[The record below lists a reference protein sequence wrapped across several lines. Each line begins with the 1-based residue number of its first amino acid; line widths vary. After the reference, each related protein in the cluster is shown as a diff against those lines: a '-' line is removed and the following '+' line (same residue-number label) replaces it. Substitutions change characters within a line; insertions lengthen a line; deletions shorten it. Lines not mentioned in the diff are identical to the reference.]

1 LSAAAGK
8 VRSETAGE
16 LAEGA
21 RERAAAANRATETLG
36 GSAPPGHARRLE
48 GAPFAS
54 EIRDR
59 VSADVAT
66 YAKAHGHPPG
76 LAVVVCGRSAPSMVY
91 LERILKACAQVGI
104 DSSFVD
110 VPGVGAMDQELE
122 LAAAIHGLNDDPS
135 INGIIVQMPLPEG
148 VRLRTVVDAID
159 PQKDIDG
166 IHPLNA
172 GLLRLGYEGFIPA
185 TAHAALEM
193 VHRSGVE
200 VRGADAV
207 VIGRSP
213 VVGMPL
219 AFMLTKED
227 ASVTVCHSK
236 TRDLADKVRQADIVV
251 VAAGVPGLVTGAM
264 LKPGAV
270 VIDVGINVV
279 DGRIVGDVD
288 FASAETVASAITP
301 VPGGVGPLTN
311 ALLLSHLMRA
321 AQRQEQGGGG
331 IPAAKG
337 AATKAGTKGSATA

>member
-1 LSAAAGK
+1 VTGAAALPT
-8 VRSETAGE
+8 TA
-16 LAEGA
+16 
-21 RERAAAANRATETLG
+21 
-36 GSAPPGHARRLE
+36 ARRLE

-59 VSADVAT
+59 VATDVVT
-66 YAKAHGHPPG
+66 YVKDHGHPPG

-104 DSSFVD
+104 EGSFVD
-110 VPGVGAMDQELE
+110 VEGDTPGAQEAE
-122 LAAAIHGLNDDPS
+122 LTAAIHRLNDDPRVA
-135 INGIIVQMPLPEG
+135 GIIVQMPLPPG
-148 VRLRTVVDAID
+148 VRLRAVVDAID
-159 PQKDIDG
+159 PLKDIDG

-193 VHRSGVE
+193 IHRSGIDL
-200 VRGADAV
+200 RGADAV

-219 AFMLTKED
+219 AFILTKED
-227 ASVTVCHSK
+227 ATVTLCHSK
-236 TRDLADKVRQADIVV
+236 TRNLAEKVRRADVVV
-251 VAAGVPGLVTGAM
+251 VAAGRPGLVTGAM

-288 FASAETVASAITP
+288 FDSAEKVASAITP
-301 VPGGVGPLTN
+301 VPGGVGPLTG

-321 AQRQEQGGGG
+321 AQRQDQ
-331 IPAAKG
+331 AKEHFE
-337 AATKAGTKGSATA
+337 A

>member
-1 LSAAAGK
+1 MTSA
-8 VRSETAGE
+8 
-16 LAEGA
+16 
-21 RERAAAANRATETLG
+21 TL
-36 GSAPPGHARRLE
+36 PTTTARRLE

-59 VSADVAT
+59 VAT
-66 YAKAHGHPPG
+66 EVVTYVKEHGHPPG
-76 LAVVVCGRSAPSMVY
+76 LAVVVCGRNAPSMVY

-104 DSSFVD
+104 EGSFVD
-110 VPGVGAMDQELE
+110 VEGDTPAAQEAE
-122 LAAAIHGLNDDPS
+122 LTAAIHRLNDDPRVA
-135 INGIIVQMPLPEG
+135 GIIVQMPLPPD
-148 VRLRTVVDAID
+148 VRLRAVVDAID
-159 PQKDIDG
+159 PLKDIDG

-193 VHRSGVE
+193 VHRSGFE
-200 VRGADAV
+200 LRGAKAV

-219 AFMLTKED
+219 AFILAKED
-227 ASVTVCHSK
+227 ATVTLCHSK
-236 TRDLADKVRQADIVV
+236 TRHLADKVRRADVVV
-251 VAAGVPGLVTGAM
+251 VAAGKPGLVTGAM

-288 FASAETVASAITP
+288 FDSAVKVASAITP
-301 VPGGVGPLTN
+301 VPGGVGPLTG

-321 AQRQEQGGGG
+321 AQRQDQ
-331 IPAAKG
+331 AKEHFE
-337 AATKAGTKGSATA
+337 A

>member
-1 LSAAAGK
+1 VSGAA
-8 VRSETAGE
+8 TASS
-16 LAEGA
+16 
-21 RERAAAANRATETLG
+21 T
-36 GSAPPGHARRLE
+36 SARRLE

-59 VSADVAT
+59 VAADVAD
-66 YAKAHGHPPG
+66 YVAAHGFPPG

-91 LERILKACAQVGI
+91 LERILKACAQVGVEG
-104 DSSFVD
+104 SLVD
-110 VPGVGAMDQELE
+110 VEGDDATTQARE
-122 LAAAIHGLNDDPS
+122 LAAAIHRLNAEPRVA
-135 INGIIVQMPLPEG
+135 GIIVQMPLPAG
-148 VRLRTVVDAID
+148 VGLQTVIDAIE
-159 PQKDIDG
+159 PLKDIDG

-193 VHRSGVE
+193 IHRSGVT
-200 VRGADAV
+200 VAGADAV
-207 VIGRSP
+207 VVGRSP

-227 ASVTVCHSK
+227 ATVTVCHSK
-236 TRDLADKVRQADIVV
+236 TRDLAAKVRAADIVV
-251 VAAGVPGLVTGAM
+251 VAAGSPGLVTGAM
-264 LKPGAV
+264 IKPGAV

-288 FASAETVASAITP
+288 FASAEPVASAITP

-321 AQRQEQGGGG
+321 AQRQDQ
-331 IPAAKG
+331 AKERFE
-337 AATKAGTKGSATA
+337 A

>member
-1 LSAAAGK
+1 MSGRSAES
-8 VRSETAGE
+8 VMS
-16 LAEGA
+16 
-21 RERAAAANRATETLG
+21 
-36 GSAPPGHARRLE
+36 PARRLE

-59 VSADVAT
+59 VATEVAE
-66 YAKAHGHPPG
+66 YVQDHGHAPG

-104 DSSFVD
+104 EGSLVD
-110 VPGVGAMDQELE
+110 IDLPGQDPRAQAAGLT
-122 LAAAIHGLNDDPS
+122 AAIHRLNDDPRV
-135 INGIIVQMPLPEG
+135 NGIIVQMPLPDG
-148 VRLRTVVDAID
+148 VGLRTVIDAIE
-159 PQKDIDG
+159 PLKDIDG

-172 GLLRLGYEGFIPA
+172 GLLRLGYEGFVPA

-193 VHRSGVE
+193 VHRSGAE
-200 VRGADAV
+200 VRGAAAV

-219 AFMLTKED
+219 AFMLTRED
-227 ASVTVCHSK
+227 ATVTICHSR
-236 TRDLADKVRQADIVV
+236 TRDLAAKVRAADIVV
-251 VAAGVPGLVTGAM
+251 VAAGKPGLVTGDM

-279 DGRIVGDVD
+279 EGRIVGDVD
-288 FASAETVASAITP
+288 FASAERVASAITP

-321 AQRQEQGGGG
+321 AQRQDQAREHFE
-331 IPAAKG
+331 A
-337 AATKAGTKGSATA
+337 

>member
-1 LSAAAGK
+1 MTVEVAEEVGGKAA
-8 VRSETAGE
+8 
-16 LAEGA
+16 
-21 RERAAAANRATETLG
+21 
-36 GSAPPGHARRLE
+36 PGHARRLE

-59 VSADVAT
+59 VSGEVAEYT
-66 YAKAHGHPPG
+66 RQHGHPPG

-91 LERILKACAQVGI
+91 LERILKACVQVGI
-104 DSSFVD
+104 EGSFVD
-110 VPGVGAMDQELE
+110 VPGDDAAAQERE
-122 LAAAIHGLNDDPS
+122 LAAAIRRLNDDPKV
-135 INGIIVQMPLPEG
+135 NGIIVQMPLPEG

-159 PQKDIDG
+159 PLKDIDG

-193 VHRSGVE
+193 IHRSGATI
-200 VRGADAV
+200 RGADAV

-236 TRDLADKVRQADIVV
+236 TRDLPDKVKSADLVV
-251 VAAGVPGLVTGAM
+251 VAAGVPGLVTGDM
-264 LKPGAV
+264 LKGGAV

-279 DGRIVGDVD
+279 DGKIVGDVD
-288 FASAETVASAITP
+288 FDSAETVASAITP

-311 ALLLSHLMRA
+311 ALLLSHLLRA
-321 AQRQEQGGGG
+321 AQRQDQAKADHPGRGGM
-331 IPAAKG
+331 
-337 AATKAGTKGSATA
+337 SA

>member
-1 LSAAAGK
+1 MGVADEAG
-8 VRSETAGE
+8 AQ
-16 LAEGA
+16 
-21 RERAAAANRATETLG
+21 LG
-36 GSAPPGHARRLE
+36 GTTAPGHARRLE

-59 VSADVAT
+59 VSGEVAA
-66 YAKAHGHPPG
+66 YAREHGRPPG

-104 DSSFVD
+104 EGSFVD
-110 VPGVGAMDQELE
+110 VEGKTAADQERE
-122 LAAAIHGLNDDPS
+122 LAAAIRRLNVDPTV
-135 INGIIVQMPLPEG
+135 NGIIVQQPLPDG
-148 VRLRTVVDAID
+148 VRLRAVVDAID
-159 PQKDIDG
+159 PLKDIDG

-193 VHRSGVE
+193 VHRSGVAIQ
-200 VRGADAV
+200 GADAV
-207 VIGRSP
+207 VVGRSP
-213 VVGMPL
+213 VVGMPM

-236 TRDLADKVRQADIVV
+236 TRDLAEKIRQADIVV
-251 VAAGVPGLVTGAM
+251 VAVGKPGLVTGAM

-279 DGRIVGDVD
+279 GGRIVGDVEFD
-288 FASAETVASAITP
+288 SAETVASAITP

-311 ALLLSHLMRA
+311 AMLLSHVMRA
-321 AQRQEQGGGG
+321 AQRQEQATLDQPGRS
-331 IPAAKG
+331 G
-337 AATKAGTKGSATA
+337 ANA

>member
-1 LSAAAGK
+1 
-8 VRSETAGE
+8 VT
-16 LAEGA
+16 
-21 RERAAAANRATETLG
+21 
-36 GSAPPGHARRLE
+36 SAPAATATAARRLE

-59 VSADVAT
+59 VANEVAT
-66 YAKAHGHPPG
+66 HVKDHAHPPG

-104 DSSFVD
+104 EGSFVD
-110 VPGVGAMDQELE
+110 VEGDDPASQE
-122 LAAAIHGLNDDPS
+122 AALTDAITTLNDDPR
-135 INGIIVQMPLPEG
+135 IAGIIVQMPLPAG
-148 VRLRTVVDAID
+148 VKLKTVVDVIE
-159 PQKDIDG
+159 PLKDIDG

-193 VHRSGVE
+193 IHRSGVDL
-200 VRGADAV
+200 RGADAV
-207 VIGRSP
+207 VVGRSP

-227 ASVTVCHSK
+227 ATVTVCHSR
-236 TRDLADKVRQADIVV
+236 TRDLADKVRRADVVV
-251 VAAGVPGLVTGAM
+251 VAAGRPGLVTGAM

-288 FASAETVASAITP
+288 FESAEKVASAITP

-321 AQRQEQGGGG
+321 AQRQDQ
-331 IPAAKG
+331 AKEHFE
-337 AATKAGTKGSATA
+337 A

>member
-1 LSAAAGK
+1 MTGAPAAPAS
-8 VRSETAGE
+8 V
-16 LAEGA
+16 
-21 RERAAAANRATETLG
+21 
-36 GSAPPGHARRLE
+36 ARRLE
-48 GAPFAS
+48 GAPIAS

-59 VSADVAT
+59 VAADVAA
-66 YAKAHGHPPG
+66 YVRDHGHPPG

-104 DSSFVD
+104 EGSFVD
-110 VPGVGAMDQELE
+110 VEG
-122 LAAAIHGLNDDPS
+122 DDPAS
-135 INGIIVQMPLPEG
+135 QEAGLSEAIARLNADKRVAGIIVQQPLPKG
-148 VRLRTVVDAID
+148 VRLKTLVDAID
-159 PQKDIDG
+159 PLKDIDG

-200 VRGADAV
+200 LAGADAV

-219 AFMLTKED
+219 AFILAKED
-227 ASVTVCHSK
+227 ATVTVCHSK
-236 TRDLADKVRQADIVV
+236 TRDLADKVRRADIVV
-251 VAAGVPGLVTGAM
+251 VAAGKPGLVTGAM

-288 FASAETVASAITP
+288 FDSAEKVASAITP

-321 AQRQEQGGGG
+321 AQRQDQ
-331 IPAAKG
+331 AKEHFE
-337 AATKAGTKGSATA
+337 A

>member
-1 LSAAAGK
+1 VTNAPAA
-8 VRSETAGE
+8 TP
-16 LAEGA
+16 
-21 RERAAAANRATETLG
+21 TL
-36 GSAPPGHARRLE
+36 ARRLE

-59 VSADVAT
+59 VAADVAT
-66 YAKAHGHPPG
+66 YVKEHGHPPG

-104 DSSFVD
+104 AGTFVD
-110 VPGVGAMDQELE
+110 VEGDDAASQEAG
-122 LAAAIHGLNDDPS
+122 LAEAITRLNDDPE
-135 INGIIVQMPLPEG
+135 IAGIIVQMPLPKG
-148 VRLRTVVDAID
+148 VRLKTVVDAIE
-159 PQKDIDG
+159 PLKDIDG

-193 VHRSGVE
+193 VHRSGIE
-200 VRGADAV
+200 LRGADAV

-219 AFMLTKED
+219 AFILAKED
-227 ASVTVCHSK
+227 ATVTLCHSR
-236 TRDLADKVRQADIVV
+236 TRDLADKVRRADVVV
-251 VAAGVPGLVTGAM
+251 VAAGKPGLVTGAM

-279 DGRIVGDVD
+279 DGHIVGDVD
-288 FASAETVASAITP
+288 FDSAEKVASAITP

-321 AQRQEQGGGG
+321 AQRQDQ
-331 IPAAKG
+331 AKEHFE
-337 AATKAGTKGSATA
+337 A

>member
-1 LSAAAGK
+1 VTTAATTQSA
-8 VRSETAGE
+8 T
-16 LAEGA
+16 
-21 RERAAAANRATETLG
+21 T
-36 GSAPPGHARRLE
+36 ARRLE

-59 VSADVAT
+59 VAAEVAA
-66 YAKAHGHPPG
+66 YVKDHGHPPG

-104 DSSFVD
+104 AGSFVD
-110 VPGVGAMDQELE
+110 VEGDDPASQEAA
-122 LAAAIHGLNDDPS
+122 LAAEILRLNDDPE
-135 INGIIVQMPLPEG
+135 IAGIIVQMPLPKG
-148 VRLRTVVDAID
+148 VRLRTVVDAIE
-159 PQKDIDG
+159 PLKDIDG

-193 VHRSGVE
+193 VHRSGVQL
-200 VRGADAV
+200 RGADAV

-219 AFMLTKED
+219 AFILAKED
-227 ASVTVCHSK
+227 ATVTLCHSR
-236 TRDLADKVRQADIVV
+236 TRDLADKVRRADIVV
-251 VAAGVPGLVTGAM
+251 VAAGHPGLVTGAM

-288 FASAETVASAITP
+288 FESAEKVASAITP
-301 VPGGVGPLTN
+301 VPGGIGPLTG

-321 AQRQEQGGGG
+321 AQRQDQ
-331 IPAAKG
+331 AKEHFE
-337 AATKAGTKGSATA
+337 A

>member
-1 LSAAAGK
+1 MTVAS
-8 VRSETAGE
+8 RR
-16 LAEGA
+16 A
-21 RERAAAANRATETLG
+21 RDGVA
-36 GSAPPGHARRLE
+36 
-48 GAPFAS
+48 
-54 EIRDR
+54 
-59 VSADVAT
+59 ADVAA
-66 YAKAHGHPPG
+66 YAKEHGRPPG

-104 DSSFVD
+104 AASFVD
-110 VPGVGAMDQELE
+110 VPGIGAADQEVE
-122 LAAAIHGLNDDPS
+122 LAQAIRGLNDDPR

-148 VRLRTVVDAID
+148 VRLKTVVDAIQ
-159 PQKDIDG
+159 PLKDIDG

-193 VHRSGVE
+193 IHRSGVE
-200 VRGADAV
+200 VAGADAV

-227 ASVTVCHSK
+227 ATVTVCHSK
-236 TRDLADKVRQADIVV
+236 SRDLASKVGRADIVV
-251 VAAGVPGLVTGAM
+251 VAAGRPGLVTGDM

-288 FASAETVASAITP
+288 FASAEAVASAITP

-311 ALLLSHLMRA
+311 ALLLSHLVRA
-321 AQRQEQGGGG
+321 AQRQEQAKLEHAGRGG
-331 IPAAKG
+331 
-337 AATKAGTKGSATA
+337 ATA

>member
-1 LSAAAGK
+1 VSSGAAPT
-8 VRSETAGE
+8 VRAS
-16 LAEGA
+16 
-21 RERAAAANRATETLG
+21 
-36 GSAPPGHARRLE
+36 ARRLE
-48 GAPFAS
+48 GAPFAA
-54 EIRDR
+54 EIRSQ
-59 VSADVAT
+59 VAADVAT
-66 YAKAHGHPPG
+66 YVAGHGHPPG

-104 DSSFVD
+104 AGSLVD
-110 VPGVGAMDQELE
+110 VPGDDPATQAAELT
-122 LAAAIHGLNDDPS
+122 AAIRKLNADPLVA
-135 INGIIVQMPLPEG
+135 GIIVQMPLPDG
-148 VRLRTVVDAID
+148 VGLRTVVDAID
-159 PQKDIDG
+159 PLKDIDG

-193 VHRSGVE
+193 IHRSGVTL
-200 VRGADAV
+200 RGADAV

-227 ASVTVCHSK
+227 ATVTVCHSK
-236 TRDLADKVRQADIVV
+236 TRDLAAKVRAADVVV
-251 VAAGVPGLVTGAM
+251 VAVGQPGLVTGAM

-279 DGRIVGDVD
+279 DGHIVGDVD
-288 FASAETVASAITP
+288 FASAEAVASAITP

-321 AQRQEQGGGG
+321 AQRQDQAATD
-331 IPAAKG
+331 PAARARG
-337 AATKAGTKGSATA
+337 AKEHARP

>member
-1 LSAAAGK
+1 MSGAAA
-8 VRSETAGE
+8 VV
-16 LAEGA
+16 
-21 RERAAAANRATETLG
+21 
-36 GSAPPGHARRLE
+36 SAARRLE

-54 EIRDR
+54 EIRVR
-59 VSADVAT
+59 VAGEVAA
-66 YAKAHGHPPG
+66 YAKDHGHPPG
-76 LAVVVCGRSAPSMVY
+76 LTVVVCGRSAPSMVY
-91 LERILKACAQVGI
+91 LERILKACAEVGI
-104 DSSFVD
+104 DAALAD
-110 VPGVGAMDQELE
+110 VQGDDATTQSAN
-122 LAAAIHGLNDDPS
+122 LAAAIHRLNDDARV
-135 INGIIVQMPLPEG
+135 NGIIVQMPLPAG
-148 VRLRTVVDAID
+148 VGLRTVVDAIE
-159 PQKDIDG
+159 PLKDIDG

-193 VHRSGVE
+193 IHRSGME
-200 VRGADAV
+200 LAGADAV

-227 ASVTVCHSK
+227 ATVTVCHSK
-236 TRDLADKVRQADIVV
+236 TRDLAAKVARADVVV
-251 VAAGVPGLVTGAM
+251 VAAGVAGLVTGAM

-288 FASAETVASAITP
+288 FASAEAVAGAITP

-321 AQRQEQGGGG
+321 AQRQDQ
-331 IPAAKG
+331 AKEHFE
-337 AATKAGTKGSATA
+337 A

>member
-1 LSAAAGK
+1 MGVAHQAG
-8 VRSETAGE
+8 AQ
-16 LAEGA
+16 
-21 RERAAAANRATETLG
+21 LG
-36 GSAPPGHARRLE
+36 GTTAPGHARRLE

-59 VSADVAT
+59 VSGEVAA
-66 YAKAHGHPPG
+66 YARQHGHAPG

-104 DSSFVD
+104 DGSFVD
-110 VPGVGAMDQELE
+110 VEGATPVEQERA
-122 LAAAIHGLNDDPS
+122 LAAAIRRLNQDAK
-135 INGIIVQMPLPEG
+135 INGIIVQQPLPEG
-148 VRLRTVVDAID
+148 VPLRTVVDAID
-159 PQKDIDG
+159 PLKDIDG

-193 VHRSGVE
+193 VHRSGATIQ
-200 VRGADAV
+200 GADAV

-227 ASVTVCHSK
+227 ASVTVCHSR
-236 TRDLADKVRQADIVV
+236 TRDLADKVRSADIVV
-251 VAAGVPGLVTGAM
+251 VAAGKPGLVTGAM

-279 DGRIVGDVD
+279 EGRIVGDVD
-288 FASAETVASAITP
+288 FDSADLVASAITP

-311 ALLLSHLMRA
+311 AMLLSHVMRA
-321 AQRQEQGGGG
+321 AQRQDQARLEHAGRGG
-331 IPAAKG
+331 AHA
-337 AATKAGTKGSATA
+337 

>member
-1 LSAAAGK
+1 MTNAPAA
-8 VRSETAGE
+8 T
-16 LAEGA
+16 
-21 RERAAAANRATETLG
+21 TTT
-36 GSAPPGHARRLE
+36 ARRLE

-59 VSADVAT
+59 VAADVAT
-66 YAKAHGHPPG
+66 YVKDHGHPPG

-104 DSSFVD
+104 EGSFVD
-110 VPGVGAMDQELE
+110 VEGDDAASQEAG
-122 LAAAIHGLNDDPS
+122 LAQAITRLNDDPR
-135 INGIIVQMPLPEG
+135 IAGIIVQMPLPKG
-148 VRLRTVVDAID
+148 VRLKTVVDAIE
-159 PQKDIDG
+159 PLKDIDG

-200 VRGADAV
+200 LTGADAV

-219 AFMLTKED
+219 AFILARED
-227 ASVTVCHSK
+227 ATVTLCHSK
-236 TRDLADKVRQADIVV
+236 TRDLADKVRRADIVV
-251 VAAGVPGLVTGAM
+251 VAAGQPGLVTGAM

-288 FASAETVASAITP
+288 FESAEKVASAITP

-321 AQRQEQGGGG
+321 AQRQDQ
-331 IPAAKG
+331 AKEHFE
-337 AATKAGTKGSATA
+337 A

>member
-1 LSAAAGK
+1 MTVASGQARIGEATDLAGAGASDRASEMTGGQAA
-8 VRSETAGE
+8 
-16 LAEGA
+16 
-21 RERAAAANRATETLG
+21 
-36 GSAPPGHARRLE
+36 PGLARRLE

-66 YAKAHGHPPG
+66 YAKAHGHAPG

-104 DSSFVD
+104 EASFVD
-110 VPGVGAMDQELE
+110 VPGVGAADQELE
-122 LAAAIHGLNDDPS
+122 LSAAIRGLNADPK

-159 PQKDIDG
+159 PLKDIDG

-193 VHRSGVE
+193 IHRSGATIQ
-200 VRGADAV
+200 GADAI

-236 TRDLADKVRQADIVV
+236 TRDLADKVSRADIVV
-251 VAAGVPGLVTGAM
+251 VAAGVPSLVTGAM

-279 DGRIVGDVD
+279 GGRIVGDVD

-331 IPAAKG
+331 ASAAKG
-337 AATKAGTKGSATA
+337 SRNA